1 MAVTCG
7 HISKTAR
14 FFLLLSQLDRKLLL
28 DNHYHIFVLH
38 LVGQAHPLRAELGAP
53 TPRQSIL
60 EVRGQSSDQN
70 DELEQ
75 FQLPED
81 ALCFEVNQKMRACQ
95 TYGSHH
101 KHS

>member
-1 MAVTCG
+1 M
-7 HISKTAR
+7 
-14 FFLLLSQLDRKLLL
+14 
-28 DNHYHIFVLH
+28 
-38 LVGQAHPLRAELGAP
+38 GQTHPLRAELGAP

-81 ALCFEVNQKMRACQ
+81 ALCFEVNQKMIACQ